1 MSKLHLLFILIILC
15 SCSNSKTHQAIIIQ
29 DTMPIIQETKP
40 VIIKNMTDKEFIERF
55 SEIGYFDYTEKS
67 KLKLVQDSLRKHFN
81 GDKEFFTEYN
91 RNPPFQFYDS
101 RFYSCG
107 DGEELYEEG
116 GAVSLIKE
124 MQPFLNKIG
133 IQINYLNDSYVNN
146 SHSIVVNGRTYV
158 LAQGSPLMWGE
169 TIAKFAE
176 MINAELDTHNSKERL
191 YLLTNENEY
200 MVFLTKEQY
209 DLIGSYFLP
218 DKRPLTVSEWTTKA
232 LDELNGIMNK

>member
-1 MSKLHLLFILIILC
+1 MSKLYFTFLLTIIY
-15 SCSNSKTHQAIIIQ
+15 SCRNGKTEQATIVQ
-29 DTMPIIQETKP
+29 DTVPKIQETKP
-40 VIIKNMTDKEFIERF
+40 IITKKMTDKEFIEKF
-55 SEIGYFDYTEKS
+55 TELGYFDYTEKG

-91 RNPPFQFYDS
+91 RKPPFQFYDS

-116 GAVSLIKE
+116 GAVDMIKE

-133 IQINYLNDSYVNN
+133 VSLNYSSDSYVDNL
-146 SHSIVVNGRTYV
+146 HTIVVNGRQYT

-169 TIAKFAE
+169 TIQKFAE
-176 MINAELDTHNSKERL
+176 MINSELEKHNSKERI

-200 MVFLTKEQY
+200 MVFMTKEQHN
-209 DLIGSYFLP
+209 LVSANFSS
-218 DKRPLTVSEWTTKA
+218 DKIPLTVSDWTTKTMN
-232 LDELNGIMNK
+232 ELNKILNR